1 MVRSQRRPLRI
12 NALLKSIYTDL
23 RHPASFSSPYTLF
36 RAAKQKNPNILYKD
50 VESWLESQPVY
61 TKYRRIKVKYPRRK
75 VLSRG
80 LRYQYQAD
88 LVDYS
93 ALKRD
98 NRSFTFLLTIIDI
111 FSRFA
116 LAIPIKSKK
125 GPHVAAALEKAFK
138 VMKPPRKLQ
147 TDMGKEFY
155 NSHIK
160 RVLNRYRVHHFSTD
174 QPLKAQI
181 VERFNRTLRETIKQ
195 SMAYRKSLDYISVL
209 SDFLYGYNARPHSA
223 FLPFAP
229 REVNKNNEAQVHEL
243 QYGEYL
249 RQQKAKH
256 KYSIGDHVR
265 KAINKGAFSKS
276 YKFKNFS
283 EKLYEIIDTVHTRPP
298 MYRLKDLRTGN
309 VLDGAVYQEQIQRV
323 RDDS

>member
-1 MVRSQRRPLRI
+1 MVREP
-12 NALLKSIYTDL
+12 
-23 RHPASFSSPYTLF
+23 SSLHSP
-36 RAAKQKNPNILYKD
+36 
-50 VESWLESQPVY
+50 
-61 TKYRRIKVKYPRRK
+61 KYRRIKVKYPRRK

-98 NRSFTFLLTIIDI
+98 NCSFTFLLTIIDI

-125 GPHVAAALEKAFK
+125 GSHVATALEKAFK

-155 NSHIK
+155 NSHVK

-181 VERFNRTLRETIKQ
+181 VERFNRER
-195 SMAYRKSLDYISVL
+195 
-209 SDFLYGYNARPHSA
+209 
-223 FLPFAP
+223 
-229 REVNKNNEAQVHEL
+229 
-243 QYGEYL
+243 
-249 RQQKAKH
+249 
-256 KYSIGDHVR
+256 
-265 KAINKGAFSKS
+265 
-276 YKFKNFS
+276 
-283 EKLYEIIDTVHTRPP
+283 
-298 MYRLKDLRTGN
+298 
-309 VLDGAVYQEQIQRV
+309 
-323 RDDS
+323 

>member
-1 MVRSQRRPLRI
+1 MSQRRPLRI

-23 RHPASFSSPYTLF
+23 RHPANFSSPYTLF
-36 RAAKQKNPNILYKD
+36 RATKQKNPNILYKD

-61 TKYRRIKVKYPRRK
+61 TKYRRIKVKYPHRK

-98 NRSFTFLLTIIDI
+98 NHFFTFLLTIIDI

-125 GPHVAAALEKAFK
+125 GPHIAAALEKAFK

-155 NSHIK
+155 NSHVK

-174 QPLKAQI
+174 
-181 VERFNRTLRETIKQ
+181 
-195 SMAYRKSLDYISVL
+195 
-209 SDFLYGYNARPHSA
+209 
-223 FLPFAP
+223 
-229 REVNKNNEAQVHEL
+229 
-243 QYGEYL
+243 
-249 RQQKAKH
+249 
-256 KYSIGDHVR
+256 
-265 KAINKGAFSKS
+265 
-276 YKFKNFS
+276 
-283 EKLYEIIDTVHTRPP
+283 
-298 MYRLKDLRTGN
+298 
-309 VLDGAVYQEQIQRV
+309 
-323 RDDS
+323 

>member
-125 GPHVAAALEKAFK
+125 GPHIAADLEKAFK

-155 NSHIK
+155 NSHVK

-181 VERFNRTLRETIKQ
+181 VECFNRTLREMINSQWLT
-195 SMAYRKSLDYISVL
+195 
-209 SDFLYGYNARPHSA
+209 
-223 FLPFAP
+223 
-229 REVNKNNEAQVHEL
+229 E
-243 QYGEYL
+243 
-249 RQQKAKH
+249 KA
-256 KYSIGDHVR
+256 
-265 KAINKGAFSKS
+265 
-276 YKFKNFS
+276 
-283 EKLYEIIDTVHTRPP
+283 
-298 MYRLKDLRTGN
+298 
-309 VLDGAVYQEQIQRV
+309 
-323 RDDS
+323 

>member
-1 MVRSQRRPLRI
+1 MVQSQRRPLRI
-12 NALLKSIYTDL
+12 NALFKSIYRDL

-36 RAAKQKNPNILYKD
+36 RATKQKNPNILFKD
-50 VESWLESQPVY
+50 VESWLETQPVH
-61 TKYRRIKVKYPRRK
+61 TKYRRIKVKYPCRK

-80 LRYQYQAD
+80 LKYQYHAD

-98 NRSFTFLLTIIDI
+98 NCSFTFLLTIIDI
-111 FSRFA
+111 FSGLA

-160 RVLNRYRVHHFSTD
+160 RVLNRYFPTD

-181 VERFNRTLRETIKQ
+181 VECFKRTLREMLKQ

-209 SDFLYGYNARPHSA
+209 SDFLYGYNARPHTA

-243 QYGEYL
+243 QYSEYL
-249 RQQKAKH
+249 RQ
-256 KYSIGDHVR
+256 
-265 KAINKGAFSKS
+265 
-276 YKFKNFS
+276 
-283 EKLYEIIDTVHTRPP
+283 
-298 MYRLKDLRTGN
+298 
-309 VLDGAVYQEQIQRV
+309 
-323 RDDS
+323 

>member
-1 MVRSQRRPLRI
+1 MSHASHIRTLFSLVVKNVSCKWKCCI
-12 NALLKSIYTDL
+12 TTNADEGRVWMEIKYTLVLFFVEYGVVAKKTPENKSIYTDL
-23 RHPASFSSPYTLF
+23 RHPASFSSLYTLF

-50 VESWLESQPVY
+50 AESWLETQPVY
-61 TKYRRIKVKYPRRK
+61 TKYRRIKVKYPHCK
-75 VLSRG
+75 VLYTG
-80 LRYQYQAD
+80 LKYQYQAD

-98 NRSFTFLLTIIDI
+98 NHSFTFLLTIIDI
-111 FSRFA
+111 FNKFA

-125 GPHVAAALEKAFK
+125 GPHVATVLEKAFK

-181 VERFNRTLRETIKQ
+181 VEHFNRTLREMLKQ

-209 SDFLYGYNARPHSA
+209 SDFLYGYNARPHTA
-223 FLPFAP
+223 FLQFST

-243 QYGEYL
+243 WYSEYL
-249 RQQKAKH
+249 RQQTAKH

-265 KAINKGAFSKS
+265 KAINKRAFSKS
-276 YKFKNFS
+276 YKF
-283 EKLYEIIDTVHTRPP
+283 
-298 MYRLKDLRTGN
+298 
-309 VLDGAVYQEQIQRV
+309 
-323 RDDS
+323 

>member
-1 MVRSQRRPLRI
+1 MVWSQRRHLRI

-36 RAAKQKNPNILYKD
+36 RAAEQKNPNILFKD
-50 VESWLESQPVY
+50 VESWLETQPVY
-61 TKYRRIKVKYPRRK
+61 TKYRRIKVKYPCHR

-98 NRSFTFLLTIIDI
+98 NHSFTFLLTIIDI

-125 GPHVAAALEKAFK
+125 DPHFAAALERAFK

-147 TDMGKEFY
+147 TNMGKEFY
-155 NSHIK
+155 NFHVK
-160 RVLNRYRVHHFSTD
+160 TVLNRYRVHNFSTD

-181 VERFNRTLRETIKQ
+181 VERFNRTLRETLKQ
-195 SMAYRKSLDYISVL
+195 SMA
-209 SDFLYGYNARPHSA
+209 
-223 FLPFAP
+223 
-229 REVNKNNEAQVHEL
+229 
-243 QYGEYL
+243 
-249 RQQKAKH
+249 
-256 KYSIGDHVR
+256 
-265 KAINKGAFSKS
+265 
-276 YKFKNFS
+276 
-283 EKLYEIIDTVHTRPP
+283 
-298 MYRLKDLRTGN
+298 
-309 VLDGAVYQEQIQRV
+309 
-323 RDDS
+323 

>member
-1 MVRSQRRPLRI
+1 MVQSQRRPLRI
-12 NALLKSIYTDL
+12 NALLKLIYTDL

-50 VESWLESQPVY
+50 VESWLETQPVY
-61 TKYRRIKVKYPRRK
+61 TKYRRIKVKYPHHK

-98 NRSFTFLLTIIDI
+98 NHSFTFLLTIIDI

-125 GPHVAAALEKAFK
+125 GPHVATALEKAFK

-155 NSHIK
+155 NSHVK

-209 SDFLYGYNARPHSA
+209 SDFLYGYNARPHTA
-223 FLPFAP
+223 FLSFAP

-243 QYGEYL
+243 Q
-249 RQQKAKH
+249 H

>member
-36 RAAKQKNPNILYKD
+36 RVTKQKNPNILYKD
-50 VESWLESQPVY
+50 VESWLETQPVY
-61 TKYRRIKVKYPRRK
+61 TKYRRIKVKYPYRK

-88 LVDYS
+88 LVDYP

-98 NRSFTFLLTIIDI
+98 NHSFTFLLTIIDI

-147 TDMGKEFY
+147 TDMGKEFN

-160 RVLNRYRVHHFSTD
+160 RVLNRYRAHHFSTD

-181 VERFNRTLRETIKQ
+181 VEHFN
-195 SMAYRKSLDYISVL
+195 
-209 SDFLYGYNARPHSA
+209 
-223 FLPFAP
+223 
-229 REVNKNNEAQVHEL
+229 
-243 QYGEYL
+243 
-249 RQQKAKH
+249 
-256 KYSIGDHVR
+256 
-265 KAINKGAFSKS
+265 
-276 YKFKNFS
+276 
-283 EKLYEIIDTVHTRPP
+283 
-298 MYRLKDLRTGN
+298 
-309 VLDGAVYQEQIQRV
+309 
-323 RDDS
+323 

>member
-1 MVRSQRRPLRI
+1 MVWLQRKPLRI

-36 RAAKQKNPNILYKD
+36 RATKQKNPNILYKD
-50 VESWLESQPVY
+50 VESWLETQPVY
-61 TKYRRIKVKYPRRK
+61 TKYRRIKVKYPCRK

-98 NRSFTFLLTIIDI
+98 NHSFTFLLTIMDI

-125 GPHVAAALEKAFK
+125 GPHVATALEKAFK

-174 QPLKAQI
+174 QPLKSQI

-195 SMAYRKSLDYISVL
+195 SMAYRKSLDYISML
-209 SDFLYGYNARPHSA
+209 SDFLYGYNARPHTA

-243 QYGEYL
+243 QYG
-249 RQQKAKH
+249 
-256 KYSIGDHVR
+256 
-265 KAINKGAFSKS
+265 
-276 YKFKNFS
+276 
-283 EKLYEIIDTVHTRPP
+283 
-298 MYRLKDLRTGN
+298 
-309 VLDGAVYQEQIQRV
+309 
-323 RDDS
+323 

>member
-1 MVRSQRRPLRI
+1 M
-12 NALLKSIYTDL
+12 
-23 RHPASFSSPYTLF
+23 
-36 RAAKQKNPNILYKD
+36 
-50 VESWLESQPVY
+50 
-61 TKYRRIKVKYPRRK
+61 
-75 VLSRG
+75 
-80 LRYQYQAD
+80 RYQYQAD
-88 LVDYS
+88 LVNYS

-98 NRSFTFLLTIIDI
+98 NHSFTFLLTIIDI

-181 VERFNRTLRETIKQ
+181 VERFNRTLRETLKQ

-209 SDFLYGYNARPHSA
+209 SDFLYGYNARPHTA

-256 KYSIGDHVR
+256 RYSIGDHMR

-323 RDDS
+323 RDDL

>member
-1 MVRSQRRPLRI
+1 MVQSQRRPLRI

-50 VESWLESQPVY
+50 VESWLETQPVY
-61 TKYRRIKVKYPRRK
+61 TKYRRIKVKYPHCK

-98 NRSFTFLLTIIDI
+98 NHYFTFLLTIIDI

-155 NSHIK
+155 NSHVK
-160 RVLNRYRVHHFSTD
+160 RFLNRYRVHHFSTD
-174 QPLKAQI
+174 QPSSNCGKFQQNS
-181 VERFNRTLRETIKQ
+181 ERC
-195 SMAYRKSLDYISVL
+195 
-209 SDFLYGYNARPHSA
+209 
-223 FLPFAP
+223 
-229 REVNKNNEAQVHEL
+229 
-243 QYGEYL
+243 
-249 RQQKAKH
+249 
-256 KYSIGDHVR
+256 
-265 KAINKGAFSKS
+265 
-276 YKFKNFS
+276 
-283 EKLYEIIDTVHTRPP
+283 
-298 MYRLKDLRTGN
+298 
-309 VLDGAVYQEQIQRV
+309 
-323 RDDS
+323 

>member
-1 MVRSQRRPLRI
+1 MVQSQRRPLRI

-50 VESWLESQPVY
+50 VESWLETQPVY
-61 TKYRRIKVKYPRRK
+61 TKYRRIKVKYPHCK

-80 LRYQYQAD
+80 LRYQYQAN

-116 LAIPIKSKK
+116 LAN
-125 GPHVAAALEKAFK
+125 L
-138 VMKPPRKLQ
+138 PRKLQ

-155 NSHIK
+155 NSHVK
-160 RVLNRYRVHHFSTD
+160 RVLNRCRVHHFSTD

-181 VERFNRTLRETIKQ
+181 VEHFNITLREMLKQ
-195 SMAYRKSLDYISVL
+195 SMAYRKSLDYITLL
-209 SDFLYGYNARPHSA
+209 SDFWYGYNARPHTA
-223 FLPFAP
+223 FLPFAT

-265 KAINKGAFSKS
+265 KAINKGAFNKS

-298 MYRLKDLRTGN
+298 CT
-309 VLDGAVYQEQIQRV
+309 I
-323 RDDS
+323 

>member
-1 MVRSQRRPLRI
+1 MVQLQRRPLRI

-36 RAAKQKNPNILYKD
+36 RAAKQKNPKD
-50 VESWLESQPVY
+50 VESWLETQPVY
-61 TKYRRIKVKYPRRK
+61 TKYRKVKVKYPHCK

-98 NRSFTFLLTIIDI
+98 NHSYNFLLTIIDI

-125 GPHVAAALEKAFK
+125 GPHVAAALERAFK

-155 NSHIK
+155 NFHVK
-160 RVLNRYRVHHFSTD
+160 RVLNRYNRFIIF
-174 QPLKAQI
+174 PQI
-181 VERFNRTLRETIKQ
+181 N
-195 SMAYRKSLDYISVL
+195 
-209 SDFLYGYNARPHSA
+209 H
-223 FLPFAP
+223 
-229 REVNKNNEAQVHEL
+229 
-243 QYGEYL
+243 
-249 RQQKAKH
+249 
-256 KYSIGDHVR
+256 
-265 KAINKGAFSKS
+265 
-276 YKFKNFS
+276 
-283 EKLYEIIDTVHTRPP
+283 
-298 MYRLKDLRTGN
+298 
-309 VLDGAVYQEQIQRV
+309 
-323 RDDS
+323 